1 MPQDIKGRKL
11 STSLT
16 MVLDIAPLLK
26 AGYFLSHNKLNE
38 EPKSPDA
45 VYNYDGKKYG
55 QPKFR
60 LKTNPATDLNPET
73 DAFNFEKDEKTDE
86 ITLKCILEVYRDEPD
101 VIPLGIKNPSISL
114 SFDSAGKK
122 IEKALTITQSPS
134 VSAVNI
140 SQNLHAQCSIAKS
153 EIQPLLILLRS
164 PAGLASFQL
173 TITAELWW
181 QMPIKPAS
189 GRRPF
194 NLSHLRD
201 THISRTSMVSDI
213 RAARSLGK
221 RNLNFQILRT
231 HIDLAKK
238 PPISPP
244 ETSSASSETKF
255 TDPQKIDIK
264 AIIARAYTK
273 DDELV
278 FGPLAEEF
286 GTKDKAWKI
295 VTIPKAGEN
304 YTIAYQPTSQLD
316 VFNFLPQ
323 VFRIK
328 AKEQNGDPRISI
340 SMIAGED
347 DKLENYKIIMAIT
360 LVPYYN
366 ALAKKDLYR
375 ELNKTTKGLTKFCEL
390 RLGGYKSVRF
400 ELRSVYSGENAVLT
414 GKIPETIAE
423 IDPVNGFVLN
433 VECQFD
439 SFDNFRR
446 EIGEN
451 EGIIIGDIA
460 FELLSAEEG
469 DVTQTHKVPVELN
482 ISKLAGVN
490 LAINPDVATQEE
502 ISLIKGVGINN
513 TNNFDVLLKGIDL
526 TLLSQIEGSVY
537 DAEYDPVMEANWP
550 VSLKAGSVMPIPIKP
565 ETDEDDK
572 PELWTDIVC
581 EPYGISIL
589 NNPETV
595 LERLID
601 FATGDPQ
608 VWRLEISC
616 PLFERWNDIEDSI
629 KAPYRQVNQV
639 ITEIKNEKGQT
650 YSVKLKIEH
659 PIEVLEM
666 SRSISEILK
675 SQQLNERKYQ
685 YRVGTIYIITPP
697 HWTDW
702 QYPESTATDFL
713 SVNPQPL

>member
-1 MPQDIKGRKL
+1 M
-11 STSLT
+11 
-16 MVLDIAPLLK
+16 
-26 AGYFLSHNKLNE
+26 
-38 EPKSPDA
+38 
-45 VYNYDGKKYG
+45 
-55 QPKFR
+55 
-60 LKTNPATDLNPET
+60 
-73 DAFNFEKDEKTDE
+73 
-86 ITLKCILEVYRDEPD
+86 
-101 VIPLGIKNPSISL
+101 
-114 SFDSAGKK
+114 
-122 IEKALTITQSPS
+122 
-134 VSAVNI
+134 NI
-140 SQNLHAQCSIAKS
+140 SQNLHAQTSIAKT
-153 EIQPLLILLRS
+153 EIQPLLIQLRS
-164 PAGLASFQL
+164 PSGIAAFQL
-173 TITAELWW
+173 TVQAELWW
-181 QMPIKPAS
+181 QMPAKPTS
-189 GRRPF
+189 GGKPF
-194 NLSHLRD
+194 IS
-201 THISRTSMVSDI
+201 THIRTTPLFKASMAKVVTHQT
-213 RAARSLGK
+213 LGK
-221 RNLNFQILRT
+221 RKLSIQNLRPHTELLKGPQAIPP
-231 HIDLAKK
+231 K
-238 PPISPP
+238 PTPSNN
-244 ETSSASSETKF
+244 EVKF
-255 TDPQKIDIK
+255 TDPQKIDLK
-264 AIIARAYTK
+264 ALITRAYTR

-347 DKLENYKIIMAIT
+347 DQLENYKIIMAIT

-375 ELNKTTKGLTKFCEL
+375 ELNKITKGLTKYCEL

-433 VECQFD
+433 VECKFD

-469 DVTQTHKVPVELN
+469 DVTKIHKVPVELN

-490 LAINPDVATQEE
+490 LAINADVATQDE
-502 ISLIKGVGINN
+502 IHVIKGVNVNN

-537 DAEYDPVMEANWP
+537 DAEYDPVLEATWP
-550 VSLKAGSVMPIPIKP
+550 ASLQKGSAMPVVIKP
-565 ETDEDDK
+565 ETDENDE

-589 NNPETV
+589 NDPGKV

-616 PLFERWNDIEDSI
+616 PLFERWNDLDDPI
-629 KAPYRQVNQV
+629 KSPYTQVSHV

-650 YSVKLKIEH
+650 FSVKLKIDSS
-659 PIEVLEM
+659 ISVLEM

-675 SQQLNERKYQ
+675 SQQLKERKYQ
-685 YRVGTIYIITPP
+685 YRVGTIYIINPP

-702 QYPESTATDFL
+702 LIPESTATDFL
-713 SVNPQPL
+713 SVNPQPLSNP

>member
-11 STSLT
+11 ATTLK
-16 MVLDIAPLLK
+16 MVLDIKPLLQFTLL
-26 AGYFLSHNKLNE
+26 YMYNKLNE
-38 EPKSPDA
+38 APVNPDA
-45 VYNYDGKKYG
+45 VYVYEGKKYG
-55 QPKFR
+55 HPKFR
-60 LKTNPATDLNPET
+60 LKTNPATDLNPES
-73 DAFNFEKDEKTDE
+73 DAFNFESDEKTGE
-86 ITLKCILEVYRDEPD
+86 ITLKCIIEVYRDEPD
-101 VIPLGIKNPSISL
+101 VIPLSIKNPSISL

-153 EIQPLLILLRS
+153 EIQPLLIQLRS
-164 PAGLASFQL
+164 PSGIASFEL
-173 TITAELWW
+173 TVKAELWW
-181 QMPIKPAS
+181 QMPVKPTS
-189 GRRPF
+189 GGRPF
-194 NLSHLRD
+194 IVLPTRATQLYSP
-201 THISRTSMVSDI
+201 TIAKDI
-213 RAARSLGK
+213 TAKSLGK
-221 RNLNFQILRT
+221 RNLRFQNLRT
-231 HIDLAKK
+231 HIEIFKK
-238 PPISPP
+238 QPAPSTQTNP
-244 ETSSASSETKF
+244 ASGEIKF
-255 TDPQKIDIK
+255 TDPQKIDLK

-295 VTIPKAGEN
+295 VTIPKVGEN

-375 ELNKTTKGLTKFCEL
+375 ELNKITKGLTKFCEL

-433 VECQFD
+433 VECKFD

-490 LAINPDVATQEE
+490 LAVNADVAIQEK
-502 ISLIKGVGINN
+502 INMIKGVNVNN
-513 TNNFDVLLKGIDL
+513 TNNFDVSLKGIDL

-537 DAEYDPVMEANWP
+537 DVEYDPVTEATWP
-550 VSLKAGSVMPIPIKP
+550 ASLKTGSVMPIAIKP
-565 ETDEDDK
+565 ETDEDDV

-589 NNPETV
+589 NDPGTV

-616 PLFERWNDIEDSI
+616 PLFERWNDIDASI
-629 KAPYRQVNQV
+629 KAPYSQVNQV

-650 YSVKLKIEH
+650 FSVKLKVEH

-685 YRVGTIYIITPP
+685 YRVGTIYIITAP